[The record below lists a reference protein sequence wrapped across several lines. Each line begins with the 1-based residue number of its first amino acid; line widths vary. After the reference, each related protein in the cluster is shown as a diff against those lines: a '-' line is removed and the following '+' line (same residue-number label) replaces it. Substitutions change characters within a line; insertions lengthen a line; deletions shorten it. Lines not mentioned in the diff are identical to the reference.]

1 MGGVLKCV
9 WKLSLG
15 DTRGSALLRRV
26 SSLHGLPLVTKDQET
41 LIWYAYHHSEELG
54 EAVEAV
60 IKAEAH
66 QTTEQA
72 DRLYKLL
79 KQDGGKHL
87 SPDVF
92 MALIDAIRSR

>member
-1 MGGVLKCV
+1 MCGNALQGTLGVLPYC
-9 WKLSLG
+9 G
-15 DTRGSALLRRV
+15 GSRLCTTF
-26 SSLHGLPLVTKDQET
+26 PLVTKDQET

-54 EAVEAV
+54 QAVEAV
-60 IKAEAH
+60 IKAEGH

-72 DRLYKLL
+72 ERLYKLL

-92 MALIDAIRSR
+92 MALIHAIRSR